1 MRTDDDDSDWKK
13 RTRNKRRVRKKEIEE
28 EKMLHPLLH
37 YLLFKWTRLTPFSNL
52 DEDLDYFLMI
62 LLPSND

>member
-13 RTRNKRRVRKKEIEE
+13 RTRRRVSEEEEE